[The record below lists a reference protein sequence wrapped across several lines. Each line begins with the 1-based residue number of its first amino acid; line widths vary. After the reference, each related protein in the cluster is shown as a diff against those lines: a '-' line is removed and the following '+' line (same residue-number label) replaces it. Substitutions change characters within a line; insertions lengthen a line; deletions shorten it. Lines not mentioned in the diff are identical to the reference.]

1 MTHRYSKDPEV
12 DRSLHHSVR
21 DAVAY
26 SVMSGAGETYLAAFA
41 VFLRANTAQ
50 IGLMTSL
57 PALIGSIAQLLS
69 AWLGRRVQSRMRVIL
84 PGVVVQALVWLP
96 LMWLPALFPAQGVPL
111 LILFAMVYFAM
122 GNLVAPQW
130 SSLMGDLVPERRRG
144 RYFARRTA
152 LASLTAFT
160 ALVCAGVVLYL
171 FDEFG
176 RPLSGY
182 LLIFTVAACAR
193 LVSAHHLKCMHDPT
207 GRVSPLAFPSRR
219 EWLSRLRHSPFVR
232 FSLFFAL
239 MQFSVSIASPFF
251 TVYMLRD
258 LQYNY
263 LEFMANT
270 ATSVLMQFITL
281 GMWGRM
287 SDRFGNRLILVTT
300 GIFIPFLPSL
310 WLLSTHFWYLIA
322 VQMLAGLCWAGYSLS
337 TGNFLYDLIPAE
349 KRVTYMALHNVLANS
364 GVFFGALLGGL
375 LGVMLPKHL
384 NVSGHEV
391 QWLSVLYGVFLIS
404 TLARLTVTAL
414 FLPHLKEVRDV
425 APMSVGGL
433 VFRVTRFHALSGLIF
448 GVVGR
453 RRRNDA

>member
-1 MTHRYSKDPEV
+1 
-12 DRSLHHSVR
+12 
-21 DAVAY
+21 
-26 SVMSGAGETYLAAFA
+26 
-41 VFLRANTAQ
+41 
-50 IGLMTSL
+50 
-57 PALIGSIAQLLS
+57 
-69 AWLGRRVQSRMRVIL
+69 
-84 PGVVVQALVWLP
+84 
-96 LMWLPALFPAQGVPL
+96 
-111 LILFAMVYFAM
+111 
-122 GNLVAPQW
+122 
-130 SSLMGDLVPERRRG
+130 MGDLVPERRRG